1 MVNRR
6 HLRIKVLQAVYGFFQ
21 DPDTP
26 LKTAEEN
33 LLTSI
38 EKIYDLYLFQLALG
52 IELLH
57 ESYREREEAKNK
69 YFPTPDDLM
78 PETNFTRNRILNA
91 LNTSESL
98 QTLLQKKKINWLK
111 NLDIPQKIFRKVR
124 LSDGYKAYFKKEN
137 PTMNDDR
144 EFMLWMYENFI
155 FNDDILESYYEELNI
170 HWADDIYVVNA
181 AVLKTLRTAE
191 ENKPLKLIS
200 LFKDKEE
207 DTEFCLTLF
216 RKTILHEAE
225 YEEMIRNKAQ
235 NWEVDRIAMMDI
247 ILMKMALAEILEMPS
262 IPVKVTLNEYIDLSK
277 LFSTPKSNAFVNG
290 ILDKLVA
297 EFKSQ
302 NRIVKVGRGLID
314 Q

>member
-6 HLRIKVLQAVYGFFQ
+6 HLRIKVLQAVYSFFQ
-21 DPDTP
+21 APDTP
-26 LKTAEEN
+26 LKSAEEN

-38 EKIYDLYLFQLALG
+38 EKIYDLYLYQLALG

-57 ESYREREEAKNK
+57 ESYREREEARNK
-69 YFPTPDDLM
+69 YFPTPEDLM

-91 LNTSESL
+91 LNASETL

-124 LSDGYKAYFKKEN
+124 LSDTYKAYFKKEN
-137 PTMNDDR
+137 PTLNDDK
-144 EFMLWMYENFI
+144 EFIVWVYENFI
-155 FNDDILESYYEELNI
+155 FNDEVLESYYEELNI

-181 AVLKTLRTAE
+181 AVVKTLKSIE

-247 ILMKMALAEILEMPS
+247 ILMKMAIAEILEMPS

-297 EFKSQ
+297 DFRAQ
-302 NRIVKVGRGLID
+302 NRIVKTGRGLID

>member
-6 HLRIKVLQAVYGFFQ
+6 HLRIKVLQAVYSFFQ
-21 DPDTP
+21 APDTP
-26 LKTAEEN
+26 LKSAEEN

-38 EKIYDLYLFQLALG
+38 EKIFDLYLYQLALG

-57 ESYREREEAKNK
+57 ESYREREEARNK
-69 YFPTPDDLM
+69 YFPTPEDLM

-91 LNTSESL
+91 LNISETL

-124 LSDGYKAYFKKEN
+124 LSDGYKDYFKKEN
-137 PTMNDDR
+137 PTLNDDK
-144 EFMLWMYENFI
+144 EFIIWVYENFI
-155 FNDDILESYYEELNI
+155 FNDEVLESYYEELNI
-170 HWADDIYVVNA
+170 HWADDIYVVNS
-181 AVLKTLRTAE
+181 AVVKTLKSIEA
-191 ENKPLKLIS
+191 NKPLRLIP

-247 ILMKMALAEILEMPS
+247 ILMKMAIAEILEMPS

-297 EFKSQ
+297 DFRAQ
-302 NRIVKVGRGLID
+302 NRIVKTGRGLID

>member
-6 HLRIKVLQAVYGFFQ
+6 HLRIKVLQAVYSFFQ
-21 DPDTP
+21 APDTP
-26 LKTAEEN
+26 IKTAEEN

-38 EKIYDLYLFQLALG
+38 EKIYDLYLYQLALG

-57 ESYREREEAKNK
+57 ESYREREEARNK
-69 YFPTPDDLM
+69 YFPTPEDLM

-91 LNTSESL
+91 LNASETL

-124 LSDGYKAYFKKEN
+124 LSDSYKAYFKKEN
-137 PTMNDDR
+137 PTLNDDK
-144 EFMLWMYENFI
+144 EFIVWVYENFI
-155 FNDDILESYYEELNI
+155 FNDEVLESYYEELNI

-181 AVLKTLRTAE
+181 AVVKTLKSIE
-191 ENKPLKLIS
+191 ENKPLKLIP

-247 ILMKMALAEILEMPS
+247 ILMKMAIAEILEMPS

-297 EFKSQ
+297 DFRAQ
-302 NRIVKVGRGLID
+302 NRIVKTGRGLID